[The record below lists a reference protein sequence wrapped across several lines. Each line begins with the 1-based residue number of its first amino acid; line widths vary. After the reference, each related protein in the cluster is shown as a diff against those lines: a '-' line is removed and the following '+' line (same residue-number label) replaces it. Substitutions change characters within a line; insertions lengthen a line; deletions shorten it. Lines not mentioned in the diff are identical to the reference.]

1 MVATR
6 SSRIL
11 MLGVSLALLAL
22 LALLAGC
29 AGSAKQPPGD
39 ADDYFAR
46 NLPGMPVSW
55 NPMMSPVDNPI
66 LQTRSLHN
74 PPSELVGQA
83 LLAQYERWA
92 GTPYRLG
99 GTSERGIDCS
109 ALVQNVFSETFRLE
123 LPRSTGEQV
132 HQGAL
137 VPREEL
143 QVGDLVFF
151 RPPGPYD
158 HVGIYVGD
166 GYFLHASTSQGVM
179 LSELDNVYWQRH
191 YWQARR
197 TLEPNMLAQRVASA
211 GEG

>member
-11 MLGVSLALLAL
+11 MLGVSLALLA
-22 LALLAGC
+22 GC
-29 AGSAKQPPGD
+29 ASSPKQSQGE

-46 NLPGMPVSW
+46 NLPGMPASW

-66 LQTRSLHN
+66 LQARSLHN
-74 PPSELVGQA
+74 PPPELVRQA
-83 LLAQYERWA
+83 LLAQHERWA

-99 GTSERGIDCS
+99 GTGERGIDCS
-109 ALVQNVFSETFRLE
+109 ALVQNVFSETFRLD

-132 HQGAL
+132 HEGNP
-137 VPREEL
+137 VSRGEL

-179 LSELDNVYWQRH
+179 LSELDNVYWQR
-191 YWQARR
+191 YFWQARR
-197 TLEPNMLAQRVASA
+197 TLEPTTLARRVASV